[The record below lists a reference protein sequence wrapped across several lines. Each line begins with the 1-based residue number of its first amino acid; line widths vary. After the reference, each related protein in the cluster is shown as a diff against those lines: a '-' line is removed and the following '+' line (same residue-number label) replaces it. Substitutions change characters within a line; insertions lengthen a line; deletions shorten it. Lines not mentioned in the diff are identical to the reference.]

1 MIQRHDTQS
10 RMSRAVVYNG
20 VAYLCGQV
28 AGPEARRG
36 DITAQTES
44 MLARLDALLA
54 EIGSD
59 REHLLS
65 ATIYL
70 KEGDDF
76 AAMNAVWDAWVPEG
90 HAPARTCI
98 TAPMP
103 ADELR
108 VEITVTAALKA
119 GGTGGRLY

>member
-1 MIQRHDTQS
+1 MTIQRHDTKA
-10 RMSRAVVYNG
+10 RMSRAVIHNG
-20 VAYLCGQV
+20 VAWLCGQV
-28 AGPEARRG
+28 AGPEAREG

-44 MLARLDALLA
+44 MLARVDALLA

-70 KEGDDF
+70 KDGGDF

-90 HAPARTCI
+90 HAPARTCVC
-98 TAPMP
+98 APMP

-108 VEITVTAALKA
+108 VEITVTALVKDA
-119 GGTGGRLY
+119 